1 MGAEWLDEAPRSGM
15 LRAML
20 RRHSILSGAAAAVL
34 AAAGCA
40 TSAANNEHGPSF
52 GQEGGSDGAQGDTG
66 SPDEGNPES
75 GGGGEGGTESG
86 PGVDGGMDAASEGTG
101 MEAAAGDTGSD
112 APIETG
118 GGGDGGFVA
127 PTCDGV
133 IGAGEYGTIA
143 NEQTNTGTGQV
154 WYLTWD
160 ANNLYVAIDQANVTE
175 GSVVYVAPGPGDAGS
190 GGLTS
195 GYAYDGT
202 DVTGLPF
209 SASLVVYAKSSYN
222 EARVVSGGAWG
233 APNTTAVKVC
243 TGTSSSTREEV
254 IPWSLV
260 GGLPASFGW
269 LGYLAAAGH
278 AQGFI
283 YGQMPADDPGGG
295 PANAETYTKYY
306 AVPDATPG
314 KDTPFADEQ

>member
-1 MGAEWLDEAPRSGM
+1 MSAEWLDEAPRSGM

-20 RRHSILSGAAAAVL
+20 HRHSILSGAVAVVL

-52 GQEGGSDGAQGDTG
+52 GPEGGSDATQGDTG
-66 SPDEGNPES
+66 SPDEGSPET
-75 GGGGEGGTESG
+75 GGGDDGGGTESG
-86 PGVDGGMDAASEGTG
+86 PGVDAGMDAASEGTG
-101 MEAAAGDTGSD
+101 TEASAGETGSD
-112 APIETG
+112 APVET

-133 IGAGEYGTIA
+133 IGAGEYGSIA
-143 NEQTNTGTGQV
+143 NEQTNTSTGQV
-154 WYLTWD
+154 WYMTWD
-160 ANNLYVAIDQANVTE
+160 ATNLYVAIDQANVTE
-175 GSVVYVAPGPGDAGS
+175 GSVLYVALSPGDGGS

-202 DVTGLPF
+202 DITGLPF
-209 SASLVVYAKSSYN
+209 SASLVVYGKSTYN
-222 EARVVSGGAWG
+222 EARVVTAGAWG
-233 APNTTAVKVC
+233 AANTTAIKVC
-243 TGTSSSTREEV
+243 TGTSSATREEV

-260 GGLPASFGW
+260 GGLPGSFGW
-269 LGYLAAAGH
+269 LGYVAAAGH
-278 AQGFI
+278 VQGFI

-306 AVPDATPG
+306 AVPNVTVR
-314 KDTPFADEQ
+314 TPFADEQ